1 MGLSSNILW
10 HQTNRDSFEKILKAR
25 KLTLGYSR
33 EKFFNGSLVLAFP
46 MVSLCDLPVSEMGDY
61 LGKYG
66 NYTIGFSREWGK
78 KNAFTPVWYC
88 ETNSDSEFQLKE
100 LLSSNYPDAAL
111 DILAYVK
118 PVEGELETKEFVYD
132 NYRYYDERE
141 VRFVPIKEV
150 LTKYEIPRTL
160 DSNGY
165 EKYKKD
171 HGDSPLIPL
180 YIPFKWT
187 DIKYIIVWRE
197 NQIEPFRKML
207 EKYGCDNHSIGIFS
221 QNRIKQDFIGVA
233 HNIGRKKKNIER
245 AQKMRD
251 MEATIKSLKKSRQ
264 QMIQSL
270 ESILKEI

>member
-10 HQTNRDSFEKILKAR
+10 HQTNRDAFEKILKAR

-33 EKFFNGSLVLAFP
+33 EKFFDGSLVLAFP
-46 MVSLCDLPVSEMGDY
+46 MVSLCDLPFSEMGEY

-66 NYTIGFSREWGK
+66 DYTIGFSREWGK

-88 ETNSDSEFQLKE
+88 ETYSDSEYQLFKM
-100 LLSSNYPDAAL
+100 LSSNNRNVAL
-111 DILAYVK
+111 DILSYVK
-118 PVEGELETKEFVYD
+118 PVEGELETKEYVYD

-141 VRFVPIKEV
+141 VRLVPIKEV
-150 LTKYEIPRTL
+150 LSKHEISRYL

-171 HGDSPLIPL
+171 HDDSPLIPL
-180 YIPFKWT
+180 YISFEWA
-187 DIKYIIVWRE
+187 DIKYLIVKRE
-197 NQIEPFRKML
+197 NQIEPFRKKL
-207 EKYGCDNHSIGIFS
+207 EKFGCDNHSIGIFS

-233 HNIGRKKKNIER
+233 HNVGRKKRNIER

-251 MEATIKSLKKSRQ
+251 MEATIKSLKESRH

-270 ESILKEI
+270 ENILKEI